1 MSNNENEMER
11 MQQGLEAFLDLT
23 EKDVMKSRQKK
34 PQAEPEVDL
43 IGDRRRPH
51 PEHKPT
57 PHPEHR
63 TVQHREREV
72 DIIGSGPEPEHRRAD
87 PPRQRVTVDL
97 RENKARLD
105 AEKKAAKKELR
116 EAKKLKKE
124 QKEIEIMR
132 SKAESIKAETAKR
145 KSVDVIEVNGS
156 PKGSKKKG
164 KEEKPK
170 KGHKGLV
177 FLLALICL
185 LAVVWCYGMTKI
197 YNKMQHV
204 STPNLESASLKD
216 NGVVNILLIGS
227 DSRDDSDDGRSDAMI
242 LMSISSKT
250 KTVQMTSLLR
260 DMYVEIPGHDGNRLN
275 AAYAYGGPEL
285 LMATISQNF
294 GIEVNR
300 YVVVNFKAFAN
311 LVDAVGG
318 VTLNLSNDEVQWV
331 NAYLNEY
338 NLLQGLPIDNDYL
351 DASLSGDILLDG
363 PQALA
368 YSRNRYIGTDFG
380 RTERQR
386 KVLSAVIKKLPKA
399 ALTNSKGLVD
409 GLFPNLTTNLSRGEF
424 IYLSTIGWKMVAYD
438 MEQNMIPAQGTYSD
452 ANIRGMA
459 VLQVDFEANKKILR
473 EKLFGE

>member
-23 EKDVMKSRQKK
+23 EQDVRKNAQKPRPVQK
-34 PQAEPEVDL
+34 RPASADIDIIGEEP
-43 IGDRRRPH
+43 RRRPA
-51 PEHKPT
+51 PQRDK
-57 PHPEHR
+57 
-63 TVQHREREV
+63 EV
-72 DIIGSGPEPEHRRAD
+72 NIIGSTPEANHRRVNPAE
-87 PPRQRVTVDL
+87 PRVTVDL
-97 RENKARLD
+97 KADKARLD
-105 AEKKAAKKELR
+105 AEKKAARKELK
-116 EAKKLKKE
+116 EAKKLKRE
-124 QKEIEIMR
+124 QKEIEVMR
-132 SKAESIKAETAKR
+132 SKAEKIKAENAKR
-145 KSVDVIEVNGS
+145 KNVDVIDVNEPG
-156 PKGSKKKG
+156 KGSGKKG

-170 KGHKGLV
+170 KGHKGLI

-197 YNKMQHV
+197 YDKMQHE
-204 STPNLESASLKD
+204 STPNLENASLKD

-242 LMSISSKT
+242 LMSISGKT

-275 AAYAYGGPEL
+275 AAYAFGGPEL

-399 ALTNSKGLVD
+399 ALTNSKGLID

-424 IYLSTIGWKMVAYD
+424 IYLSSIGWKMVAYD